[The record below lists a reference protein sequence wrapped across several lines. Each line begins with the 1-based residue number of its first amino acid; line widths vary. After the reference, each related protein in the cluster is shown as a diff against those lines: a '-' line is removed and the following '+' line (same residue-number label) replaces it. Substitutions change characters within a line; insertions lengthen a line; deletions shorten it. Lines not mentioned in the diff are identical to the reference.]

1 MRVIP
6 EEGAL
11 EHKSELPPIAAMP
24 GENPWRVR
32 YTVLVLMLVAF
43 ISYVDRQVLSI
54 LIVPIEKDLRISD
67 TQMGVLTGI
76 FFSGFYALAGIPLAR
91 LSDNGNRRNMIGACI
106 AFWSVATAL
115 CGSVQSFLQLATA
128 RAFVSVGEAGSAPA
142 SSSIVADIVS
152 PRRRTRVYGLISA
165 GNAAGLAFGVFL
177 GGVLTHALGWR
188 QVFLVVSL
196 PGLLISLLIFLT
208 VREPLRTGSLAREAG
223 HGLLQTFKAL
233 WALPSYRA
241 LLALTVLASIG
252 VFSVLGWMPTFLIRV
267 HQMSHAEVGLKMGVA
282 IMVGLLCG
290 NISSGFVTDW
300 LSTRDVRWLSWVS
313 AIGLFAAFPFGM
325 ASLFWGTASGSVLL
339 LGFFM
344 FFQGFWAPPTVTLVV
359 GLVDSRS
366 RALASSTL
374 TLVQAIGGAIG
385 PFLVGALNDHLNAS
399 YGSQAIR
406 YSLSVALLG
415 CLLGSASAFVGARFV
430 RRDYRAG

>member
-1 MRVIP
+1 MMP
-6 EEGAL
+6 KENAL
-11 EHKSELPPIAAMP
+11 EHEPVTSPAAAMP
-24 GENPWRVR
+24 ESSPWRVR
-32 YTVLVLMLVAF
+32 YTVLMLMLVAF
-43 ISYVDRQVLSI
+43 ISYVDRQVLAI
-54 LIVPIEKDLRISD
+54 LVVPIEKDLRISD
-67 TQMGVLTGI
+67 TQMGILTGI

-106 AFWSVATAL
+106 AFWSLATAL
-115 CGSVQSFLQLATA
+115 CGFVQSFAQLAVA
-128 RAFVSVGEAGSAPA
+128 RALVSVGESGSAPA
-142 SSSIVADIVS
+142 SSSIVADIIS

-177 GGVLTHALGWR
+177 GGILTRALGWR

-196 PGLLISLLIFLT
+196 PGLLISLLILLT
-208 VREPLRTGSLAREAG
+208 IREPLRTGGVAREAG
-223 HGLLQTFKAL
+223 HGLLRTFKAL

-282 IMVGLLCG
+282 IMAGLLCG

-300 LSTRDVRWLSWVS
+300 LSARDVRWLSWVS
-313 AIGLFAAFPFGM
+313 ALGLLAAFPFGM
-325 ASLFWGTASGSVLL
+325 ASLFWGTASGSVLF

-359 GLVDSRS
+359 GLVDSRA
-366 RALASSTL
+366 RALAASTL
-374 TLVQAIGGAIG
+374 TLVQAVGGAVG
-385 PFLVGALNDHLNAS
+385 PFLVGVLNDRLSAG

-406 YSLSVALLG
+406 YSLAVALLG
-415 CLLGSASAFVGARFV
+415 CLLGSASAFVGATFV